1 MKRLT
6 SAACFITVLTFAGR
20 AHAQNPESFDQTLAV
35 LTADALKVRPELAQA
50 RAESKAANERVSQ
63 VQALP
68 DPMLQVGVQNDGFD
82 RWSVGKMETSFVLFM
97 ASQTFPFPG
106 KLALRGE
113 LASAEVAQRES
124 TVERLR
130 MSTVADVRRAYLAL
144 QLARARVALLG
155 RLHGLL
161 EQSVAIAQTR
171 YESSEG
177 PQSDVLRAR
186 LELARLS
193 LRRRTLEA
201 DAHNQLSALNRL
213 RQAPL
218 DSPVESVR
226 SFSQLSFPPVPDEE
240 AAIAQARARSPELAG
255 AHSGVLRADRG
266 KALAGRSYF
275 PDISVAAG
283 VMVRGPLLPMW
294 TVTIGVPL
302 PVYAGSK
309 QARAEA
315 EAAALAEGAGGG
327 LQTIEQ
333 LIALRTH
340 QRMETWR
347 ALRDLWQTYTD
358 GLLVDANATAE
369 STLTQYRVGKVPFA
383 AVLEAD
389 VSTIGEFDASL
400 QVLADAW
407 GLAIAQD
414 EVALIEPSGSATAMG
429 GPSVPGSS
437 VGMTSGPRSAPSAN
451 SASEPAL
458 PGTAATGM

>member
-1 MKRLT
+1 MKRLI
-6 SAACFITVLTFAGR
+6 SAVCFITVLTFAER
-20 AHAQNPESFDQTLAV
+20 ARAQERESFDLTLAR
-35 LTADALKVRPELAQA
+35 LTAEALKVRPELAQA
-50 RAESKAANERVSQ
+50 RAESKAASERVSQ

-106 KLALRGE
+106 KLGLRGE
-113 LASAEVAQRES
+113 VANAEVAQRES
-124 TVERLR
+124 SVERLR
-130 MSTVADVRRAYLAL
+130 LSTVAEVRRAYLSL
-144 QLARARVALLG
+144 QLARARLVLVE

-161 EQSVAIAQTR
+161 EQSVAVAQTR
-171 YESSEG
+171 YESSAG

-201 DAHNQLSALNRL
+201 DAHNQISAINRL
-213 RQAPL
+213 RHVDLNA
-218 DSPVESVR
+218 PVESVR
-226 SFSQLSFPPVPDEE
+226 SFSELSFPPVPDED
-240 AAIAQARARSPELAG
+240 AAIEQARARSPELAG
-255 AHSGVLRADRG
+255 AHSGVLGAGRG
-266 KALAGRSYF
+266 RALAGRSSF

-315 EAAALAEGAGGG
+315 EAVMVAEGAGGG
-327 LQTIEQ
+327 LETIEQ

-340 QRMETWR
+340 QRIETWR
-347 ALRDLWQTYTD
+347 ALRDLWQTYEA
-358 GLLVDANATAE
+358 GLLVDADATAA
-369 STLTQYRVGKVPFA
+369 STLAQYRVGKVPFA
-383 AVLEAD
+383 AVLEANA
-389 VSTIGEFDASL
+389 SSIGEVEASL

-407 GLAIAQD
+407 GLAIVQD
-414 EVALIEPSGSATAMG
+414 EISLAEPST
-429 GPSVPGSS
+429 
-437 VGMTSGPRSAPSAN
+437 MTSGARAAAPA
-451 SASEPAL
+451 
-458 PGTAATGM
+458 GTAAAGM